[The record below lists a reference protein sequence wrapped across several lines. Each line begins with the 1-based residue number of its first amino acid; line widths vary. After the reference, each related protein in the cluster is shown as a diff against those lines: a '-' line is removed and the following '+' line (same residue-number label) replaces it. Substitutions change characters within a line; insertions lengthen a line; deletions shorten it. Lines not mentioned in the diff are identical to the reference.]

1 MVERNEID
9 HLGDLVKVELKG
21 SDKYIKQI
29 EQVIKYFDGLDA
41 VEFNSD
47 DTLRKEVDSESLR
60 DDKHVPYNIALIESL
75 KRDQNNFIRAPK
87 MV

>member
-1 MVERNEID
+1 MVERKEID
-9 HLGDLVKVELKG
+9 HLGDLVKVELK
-21 SDKYIKQI
+21 DHEKYIKQI

-47 DTLRKEVDSESLR
+47 ETLRREVDSDNLR
-60 DDKHVPYNIALIESL
+60 EDKHVPYESVLIDEL
-75 KRDQNNFIRAPK
+75 KKDQNNFIRAPK